1 MGRVHAKYAAMQRA
15 LGLESAEPYGLIWL
29 GAPGALV
36 EEFDGVAGVHLHRP
50 RKGRYRLPVVNGVPL
65 IPWRYA
71 KDGKTDVDRVP
82 FGHPVSAS
90 RASLFKH
97 IEPPSELPL
106 GLEGLG
112 EAAVEEFTPSQR
124 EELDAYGEEI
134 RVLASKR
141 RLVAV
146 IAYASNP
153 DMLLACYLGYASLN
167 EDGYLNWAFR
177 ESLPVTTSAAR
188 HPVRAVGASLAA
200 PAFDAGTPA
209 EHLLRPRNLAEG
221 EPTSTREA
229 PLNLA
234 ATDDA

>member
-1 MGRVHAKYAAMQRA
+1 MHAKYAATQRA

-29 GAPGALV
+29 GGPQALV

-50 RKGRYRLPVVNGVPL
+50 RKGRYRLPVINRVPL

-90 RASLFKH
+90 RASLFEY
-97 IEPPSELPL
+97 IDGPSELPL

-112 EAAVEEFTPSQR
+112 EAAIEKFTPLQR

-134 RVLASKR
+134 RILASECR
-141 RLVAV
+141 RVAV

-153 DMLLACYLGYASLN
+153 DVLLTCYLGYASLKD
-167 EDGYLNWAFR
+167 DGYLDWAFR
-177 ESLPVTTSAAR
+177 ESLPITASTAR
-188 HPVRAVGASLAA
+188 HSVRGVGSSLAT
-200 PAFDAGTPA
+200 PAFDAGTPV
-209 EHLLRPRNLAEG
+209 EHLLRPRNPAEG
-221 EPTSTREA
+221 EPTGTQEA
-229 PLNLA
+229 PLNPT